1 MQIEMEMDMRF
12 NWNVVAAVRRS
23 MGTATGEGGGRAGV
37 GADGGTVPALRC
49 PPAHLAQCRTQTHAF
64 TVAGEGYGAEQIRAK
79 AEAQS

>member
-23 MGTATGEGGGRAGV
+23 MGTTADEGGGRAGV

-49 PPAHLAQCRTQTHAF
+49 PPAHLVQCRACV
-64 TVAGEGYGAEQIRAK
+64 TVAGEGYGTEQIRAR
-79 AEAQS
+79 AEAQR